1 MALRPVITIKQVAEK
16 CGLSVATV
24 SYALR
29 GKSKIPQ
36 ATRDRVS
43 AVAESLGYRP
53 NPRVA
58 GLMAHIRRARGPSS
72 GERIAFVWVHTSKAE
87 SRTDP
92 FLRTVFQGARHRA
105 EQLGYILEEFWTDER
120 GMTDRRLSDILKA
133 RAIGGVLFSPVMHE
147 VTVRLDFEWE
157 AFSCAV
163 IGQAEWLPELHH
175 SGHHHYHAMRLTLEE
190 LGRRGLRRP
199 ALVLDEQANE
209 RGRRAWQAAFMVYH
223 PRPKEAAG
231 LTLHGFPESADR
243 LRGWLDRRRP
253 DAVILHF
260 TEMVRRYQSW
270 APANPERVVCALRWS
285 PDLADL
291 PGIDQRFDLVAAN
304 AVDLVVSQ
312 LITNERGVPA
322 VHRVTLFPGQW
333 MEGTTGAGTAAPR
346 SLHPAAQGI
355 SSARSRQ
362 PEAK

>member
-1 MALRPVITIKQVAEK
+1 VKSFTMTQRPVITIKQVAEK

-29 GKSKIPQ
+29 GKSKISP
-36 ATRDRVS
+36 ATRQQVA
-43 AVAESLGYRP
+43 AVAEALGYRP

-58 GLMAHIRRARGPSS
+58 GLMAHIRRARGPSL

-87 SRTDP
+87 SRSDP

-105 EQLGYILEEFWTDER
+105 EQLGYALEEFWTDER

-133 RAIGGVLFSPVMHE
+133 RSIGGVLFSPVMHE
-147 VTVRLDFEWE
+147 VTVRLEFEWE
-157 AFSCAV
+157 SFSCAV

-175 SGHHHYHAMRLTLEE
+175 SGHHHYHAMRLTLDE
-190 LGRRGLRRP
+190 LGRRGCRRP
-199 ALVLDEQANE
+199 ALVLDAETNE
-209 RGRRAWQAAFMVYH
+209 RGRRAWQAAFLVYH
-223 PRPKEAAG
+223 PRPKDAPG
-231 LTLHGFPESADR
+231 LILHGFPGSANELQAWMTR
-243 LRGWLDRRRP
+243 HRP

-260 TEMVRRYQSW
+260 SEMVRRYQSW
-270 APANPERVVCALRWS
+270 VPARPERTVCALRWS
-285 PDLADL
+285 PDLAEF

-312 LITNERGVPA
+312 LITNERGVPP

-333 MEGTTGAGTAAPR
+333 MEGEGFAGKALPSPQKLVPVHR
-346 SLHPAAQGI
+346 
-355 SSARSRQ
+355 
-362 PEAK
+362 